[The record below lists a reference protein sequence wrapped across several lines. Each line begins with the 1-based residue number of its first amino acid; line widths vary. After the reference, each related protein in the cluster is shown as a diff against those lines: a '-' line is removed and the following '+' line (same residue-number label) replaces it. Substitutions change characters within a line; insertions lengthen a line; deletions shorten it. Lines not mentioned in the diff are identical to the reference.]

1 MYACTLLMTCMAIKL
16 PGSSA
21 SKFSFRA
28 NFLNFFKCP
37 TSGGKTLT
45 RLPYKYSSSINGT

>member
-1 MYACTLLMTCMAIKL
+1 MYSKHKVILIEFIL

-21 SKFSFRA
+21 NKFSFRA

-37 TSGGKTLT
+37 TSGGKILT
-45 RLPYKYSSSINGT
+45 RLPYK